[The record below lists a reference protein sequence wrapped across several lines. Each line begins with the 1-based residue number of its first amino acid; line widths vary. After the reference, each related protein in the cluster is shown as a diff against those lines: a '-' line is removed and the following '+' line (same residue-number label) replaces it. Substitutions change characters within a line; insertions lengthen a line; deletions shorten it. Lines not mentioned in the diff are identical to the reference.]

1 MWYSLFNFCVRT
13 FSVFFCSILL
23 LCLLDN
29 FCCTY
34 ACVNISDTELDE
46 DSDEGVA
53 QHEQNPGVDDGFF
66 VGNRPENGV
75 AGGGGGGTDDHPHT
89 NNHVPHDIPF
99 PYAPGFNPNVVGEE
113 LEQLY
118 VVHIQNKT
126 KN

>member
-1 MWYSLFNFCVRT
+1 MLHKCFA
-13 FSVFFCSILL
+13 SIL
-23 LCLLDN
+23 
-29 FCCTY
+29 
-34 ACVNISDTELDE
+34 DTELDE

-75 AGGGGGGTDDHPHT
+75 AGAGNGGGTTDDDPHNT
-89 NNHVPHDIPF
+89 NNHVPNDIPY

-118 VVHIQNKT
+118 VVHIQNFK
-126 KN
+126 